1 MGFFDKSVGGVTE
14 LRVHGV
20 SGTPPEGMLEHPHV
34 QRVAGDGTTGFYRR
48 LWEAEQTSA
57 DRDGRRLEA
66 YSWGGLTSGG
76 WSRALWLLLI
86 PFMLLNV
93 AFFMTPFPWVTD
105 DGEGS
110 ERRRRIGAEALQRLL
125 ALALTVTLT
134 LAAVGVFLD
143 LIAWQCAGEGMCDHP
158 TPPLGLLVA
167 HGLGTP
173 SQRLALGAMEVL
185 VVIGV
190 LAWLGRSTWQANE
203 NVRPPDAHDKD
214 SASWRSPLESRDFWR
229 GGTPVKR
236 LRWLHVA
243 AALAVLSVL
252 TIAPLASRDLGD
264 AVRPAGLPDVLATV
278 GLLLVAGCVVC
289 VLQPSLSERV
299 RTPREPGDEPSDV
312 RRPEWWLLVAAG
324 VLAVVTDAV
333 AWIAPSGITQPIWQ
347 GARILP
353 WFTAAS
359 TVTFVAEAAA
369 VAGFGL
375 LVLAS
380 TVRRRNRRALPWRGL
395 GSVAFALMAWAFA
408 GGLSV
413 ALQLWVA
420 GGLGNPAPEGAPGPV
435 ANPLL
440 IPLPYFWGGLALLG
454 ALVALVV
461 ALLVALAGAWRERGR
476 LQQPVTPTER
486 RAAGA
491 VRLAAMY
498 PAELGGAASPP
509 QEVHDRERRI
519 AWRLALGQAT
529 DQTLHVMGW
538 LVCAASVIVVAA
550 AALDI
555 LDGGWITDNGQGL
568 LQVGSWVLALAAA
581 SFFTLA
587 YRAYDT
593 PALRRTVGILWD
605 LGTFWP
611 RATHPLAPPCYTER
625 AVPEL
630 LHRAE
635 YLLEGSPQAP
645 ARAEPSA
652 TVVLSC
658 HSQGTVIGAAVVSAS
673 TYQVLDRVA
682 LLTYGCPLR
691 RLYSGFFPTY
701 FGPHVLER
709 LGELLGGS
717 EAERALWPWLNLYR
731 VSDPIGSWVFA
742 ATEPCEPLSGASGPA
757 GAVDREVDWQLVD
770 PRFAQLP
777 GDLAYPPVRAHSDY
791 WLDDDFEVALG
802 LVEAR
807 RAAVPDRRPAT
818 EPAVPE
824 PRSEPPEDAV
834 RP

>member
-1 MGFFDKSVGGVTE
+1 MGFFDRSVGGITE

-20 SGTPPEGMLEHPHV
+20 SGTPPESMLGHPHL
-34 QRVAGDGTTGFYRR
+34 QRIAGDGTTGFYRR
-48 LWEAEQTSA
+48 LWEAESTSA

-93 AFFMTPFPWVTD
+93 AFFMTPFPWVAD

-134 LAAVGVFLD
+134 LAAIGVFLD
-143 LIAWQCAGEGMCDHP
+143 LLAWQCAGGQRCASP
-158 TPPLGLLVA
+158 TWPLGLLVA
-167 HGLGTP
+167 PGVELP
-173 SQRLALGAMEVL
+173 SQRLALGAMGVL
-185 VVIGV
+185 LVIGL
-190 LAWLGRSTWQANE
+190 LALLGRSTWRANE
-203 NVRPPDAHDKD
+203 TVNPPDPHGQDPD
-214 SASWRSPLESRDFWR
+214 SWRSPLESRDFWR

-243 AALAVLSVL
+243 AAMAVLTVL
-252 TIAPLASRDLGD
+252 TMAPLASADLGD
-264 AVRPAGLPDVLATV
+264 AVRLQSAPDVLAV
-278 GLLLVAGCVVC
+278 LGLLVVAGCAVC

-299 RTPREPGDEPSDV
+299 RTSRAAGDEPADV

-324 VLAVVTDAV
+324 LLVIVSDVV
-333 AWIAPSGITQPIWQ
+333 AWTAPSLGLAQPTWQ
-347 GARILP
+347 APEILP

-359 TVTFVAEAAA
+359 TIAFVAEAAVLTA
-369 VAGFGL
+369 FGL

-380 TVRRRNRRALPWRGL
+380 ATRRRSRTELPWRGL
-395 GSVAFALMAWAFA
+395 GSVAFALIAWAFA
-408 GGLSV
+408 GSFAV

-420 GGLGNPAPEGAPGPV
+420 GGLGNPAPEGVPGAV

-440 IPLPYFWGGLALLG
+440 IPLPYFWGGVALLG
-454 ALVALVV
+454 ALVALAV
-461 ALLVALAGAWRERGR
+461 ALLVALAAAWRIRGR
-476 LQQPVTPTER
+476 LLEPVTERER

-491 VRLAAMY
+491 IHLAALY

-509 QEVHDRERRI
+509 QEVRDRERRI

-529 DQTLHVMGW
+529 DQAVHVMGW

-550 AALDI
+550 AVLDL
-555 LDGGWITDNGQGL
+555 LDGRWITGPGQGL
-568 LQVGSWVLALAAA
+568 LAVGSWVLALAAA

-630 LHRAE
+630 LHRTE
-635 YLLEGSPQAP
+635 FLLDGSPEVP
-645 ARAEPSA
+645 PRPEPPA

-658 HSQGTVIGAAVVSAS
+658 HSQGTVIGAAVVSTS
-673 TYQVLDRVA
+673 TYAVLDRIA

-701 FGPHVLER
+701 FGPKALER
-709 LGELLGGS
+709 LGELLAGS
-717 EAERALWPWLNLYR
+717 STERHRWPWLNLYR
-731 VSDPIGSWVFA
+731 VSDPIGSWVFGA
-742 ATEPCEPLSGASGPA
+742 VEACEPLAD
-757 GAVDREVDWQLVD
+757 AVTPSPREVDWQFVD
-770 PRFAQLP
+770 PRFGRPP
-777 GDLAYPPVRAHSDY
+777 GDLAYPPVLAHSDY
-791 WLDDDFEVALG
+791 WLD
-802 LVEAR
+802 
-807 RAAVPDRRPAT
+807 
-818 EPAVPE
+818 
-824 PRSEPPEDAV
+824 
-834 RP
+834 